1 MNKQL
6 TEVAKK
12 INALSLRERSII
24 ILTVVILSGFVWWNL
39 FAMPMLE
46 KTKKLNQQ
54 SKSLE
59 TEILTINATTTAIQ
73 KRITDGVYKTGQQKL
88 AQLKLELKKIND
100 LLEAKTQALI
110 EPEEMFDLMQQLIF
124 AESRLKL
131 ITMKRKQVETVFSDR
146 MDKDKDEDP
155 QPVIYRHVMQMSFE
169 GKFEHILKYIQ
180 KLEFLKW
187 RLIWDEITLKT
198 SEYPII
204 TVNIEISTLSDN
216 EYWVGL

>member
-1 MNKQL
+1 MNKQFL
-6 TEVAKK
+6 EVTEK

-24 ILTVVILSGFVWWNL
+24 ILTIIILSGFVWWNA
-39 FAMPMLE
+39 FALPMLE

-54 SKSLE
+54 SKSLG

-73 KRITDGVYKTGQQKL
+73 KRIADGVFKTKQQKL
-88 AQLKLELKKIND
+88 TQLKLELKKINK

-131 ITMKRKQVETVFSDR
+131 ITMKRKQVETVFSDH
-146 MDKDKDEDP
+146 MDENP

>member
-6 TEVAKK
+6 LEITEK

-24 ILTVVILSGFVWWNL
+24 ILTIVILLGFVWWNY
-39 FAMPMLE
+39 FALPMQE
-46 KTKKLNQQ
+46 KTKQLNQQ

-59 TEILTINATTTAIQ
+59 IEIVTINATVKAIQ
-73 KRITDGVYKTGQQKL
+73 KRMANGVFKARQQKL
-88 AQLKLELKKIND
+88 AQLKLELKRINA

-131 ITMKRKQVETVFSDR
+131 ITMKRKQVEAVFSDH
-146 MDKDKDEDP
+146 MEENP
-155 QPVIYRHVMQMSFE
+155 QPVIYRHVMQVSFE

-187 RLIWDEITLKT
+187 RLIWERISLKS